1 MDVDSTPKRK
11 LRRPVLWF
19 VLAALVLL
27 AALFGGVAW
36 KQGAFTKTTQLFFF
50 AKTGYGMNK
59 GMAVK
64 FRGFRIGTV
73 EEVSLEPSGSV
84 KVRLVI
90 DSAYTR
96 FVPQDSKAHL
106 TKEGMIGAS
115 VIEIE
120 RGETGASP
128 VANNGVLAF
137 ARLRDFNDIAQELA
151 DQVQPILEDVKKIT
165 AFANDP
171 EGDFRQTIKNVN
183 KASAAL
189 LETRQEIS
197 RLVQHGDQRLG
208 TVSEQLGAVLGK
220 AGERLDQVG
229 VSLKTL
235 DEKMPGLVLKADKT
249 LDNIQAA
256 TANIKKITDEG
267 AEQLPGILRD
277 SKAVA
282 EDTRAVVDGVKKSWP
297 VRNIVPAP
305 KETLIPLDSHDAGSA
320 PRK

>member
-1 MDVDSTPKRK
+1 MDIETTPLRK
-11 LRRPVLWF
+11 LRRPVFWF
-19 VLAALVLL
+19 VLAALLLL
-27 AALFGGVAW
+27 AALFAGIAW

-90 DSAYTR
+90 DSTYTR

-115 VIEIE
+115 IIEIE
-120 RGETGASP
+120 AGETGAQP
-128 VANNGVLAF
+128 VANNGVLTF
-137 ARLRDFNDIAQELA
+137 ARLRDINDMAEGLVN
-151 DQVQPILEDVKKIT
+151 QVAPILEDVKKIT

-171 EGDFRQTIKNVN
+171 EGDLRQTIRNVN

-189 LETRQEIS
+189 LETRLEIS
-197 RLVQHGDQRLG
+197 RLLQNSDQRLG
-208 TVSEQLGAVLGK
+208 TVSGQLGTVLGK

-229 VSLKTL
+229 ASLKTL
-235 DEKMPGLVLKADKT
+235 DDKIPGLMIKADKA
-249 LDNIQAA
+249 LDNVQAI
-256 TANIKKITDEG
+256 TANIRTISDDSV
-267 AEQLPGILRD
+267 EQVPGLLRD
-277 SKAVA
+277 GKAAA
-282 EDTRAVVDGVKKSWP
+282 EDTREILGGVKKAWP
-297 VRNIVPAP
+297 VRNFVPAP
-305 KETLIPLDSHDAGSA
+305 KETLIPLDSHDGGSA
-320 PRK
+320 SRK